1 MPPLIPSGI
10 PLAARGP
17 VSTSETPILMG
28 VPVATFA
35 PAAPVGAVEPG
46 AAVPADPVEPADP
59 ALLGAAVVA
68 VEDFDDDPHAVTRAP
83 PSKALPA
90 IAAALRPRFVKRL
103 RRGADVAPAGSS
115 AVPSWWLS

>member
-1 MPPLIPSGI
+1 M

-17 VSTSETPILMG
+17 VSTSEIPILMG

-59 ALLGAAVVA
+59 VLLGAAVVA
-68 VEDFDDDPHAVTRAP
+68 VEDFDDDPHAVTRAT
-83 PSKALPA
+83 PSNALPA
-90 IAAALRPRFVKRL
+90 IAKALRPRFVKR
-103 RRGADVAPAGSS
+103 RRRRAGVAPAFSS
-115 AVPSWWLS
+115 ALSSCCLIV